1 MITFKQKGDFN
12 NTEKLLKQS
21 LSDEWTRILDHYGR
35 EGVDALRHATPKDT
49 GRTAD
54 SWTYDIVVKDGT
66 VTIEWYNSHMN
77 KGVNIAILLQ
87 YGHATGTGG
96 YVQGLDY
103 INPAL
108 RPIFEELA
116 EKAWKEVTSI

>member
-1 MITFKQKGDFN
+1 MITLKQKGDFN
-12 NTEKLLKQS
+12 NTEKLIKQS

-35 EGVDALRHATPKDT
+35 EGVDALRYATPKDT

-54 SWTYDIVVKDGT
+54 SWTYDIVIKDGT

-96 YVQGLDY
+96 YVQGTDF

-108 RPIFEELA
+108 RPIFEEIA

>member
-1 MITFKQKGDFN
+1 MISFVQKGDFK
-12 NTEKLLKQS
+12 NTEKFLKKS
-21 LSDEWTRILDHYGR
+21 LGDDWMSVLDRYGR

-54 SWTYDIVVKDGT
+54 SWSYDITRKDGT
-66 VTIEWYNSHMN
+66 VSIEWYNSHMN
-77 KGVNIAILLQ
+77 KGVNIAIILQ

-96 YVQGLDY
+96 YVRGVDY

-108 RPIFEELA
+108 RPIFEKLA